1 MIRRFGMT
9 AFVLGFFLACAST
22 ASAANPS
29 LAQTPVCTASL
40 ATASFAA
47 APANVDYFAAL
58 SATWGSN
65 PGSLTV
71 SDSNSVQYP
80 QIYAVNLG
88 GTTGTYGYGWTNA
101 VVGSPTSTVTFNAG
115 FTAIC
120 IYDIANV
127 GAPTFQ
133 TSTNSARNTSVTF
146 TGTLAGDLI
155 VCGGAIPANSVALSN
170 TNGTL
175 VTDGTTGGAYAFG
188 HFTAI
193 ATATTTITLATP
205 GAGGNA
211 VLGCM
216 DYSPPIPNPLIGRFW
231 PWLGPIL
238 AQ

>member
-1 MIRRFGMT
+1 MT

-22 ASAANPS
+22 ASAVNPS
-29 LAQTPVCTASL
+29 LAQSPVCNV
-40 ATASFAA
+40 ATSYSFAS

-58 SATWGSN
+58 SVFYGGAS
-65 PGSLTV
+65 PGSPTV

-88 GTTGTYGYGWTNA
+88 GPTGTYGYGWTNA
-101 VVGSPTSTVTFNAG
+101 FVGSPNSTVTFIPG
-115 FTAIC
+115 LTSC
-120 IYDIANV
+120 VYDIANV

-133 TSTNSARNTSVTF
+133 TITIASRYATVTF

-155 VCGGAIPANSVALSN
+155 VCGGANPPNTVALSN
-170 TNGTL
+170 TNGSL
-175 VTDGTTGGAYAFG
+175 VTDGTTGVAYAFG
-188 HFTAI
+188 HFTAT
-193 ATATTTITLATP
+193 ATASTSITLT
-205 GAGGNA
+205 AGVTGNA

-216 DYSPPIPNPLIGRFW
+216 DYSPPIPNPFIGRFW